1 MTYQQRMVEIKRIM
15 SVSGEAN
22 TLTVWMVTV
31 IFSRLEMPLKIGEV
45 GKLLLQITK
54 KADL

>member
-1 MTYQQRMVEIKRIM
+1 MVEIKRIM